1 MKGGHASGQTGAW
14 REIELDGIMAEQ
26 MNSVREQTHTDTHTQ
41 TLSASWTRH
50 TIVGNQA
57 CVNQAPP

>member
-26 MNSVREQTHTDTHTQ
+26 MNSVRKQTHTH
-41 TLSASWTRH
+41 RH
-50 TIVGNQA
+50 TPKHYQPP
-57 CVNQAPP
+57 APDIQL